1 MSRSHR
7 PSRSFARIVAA
18 TLGMGCLM
26 GTPVPEPVGPLP
38 AARLAHA
45 DGGDDVARRRCEAQ
59 GLLYNLFWRPDT
71 YGSACW
77 SLMEQ
82 HCAQGGKDVAL
93 AVVGMAADVASGGPI
108 GLDAWAQASGCLLVL
123 QTCFADFRRACG
135 AECAYDPLAYAPN
148 PSVRYGGS
156 NGRPQG
162 VTYDAAAHVVRVTV
176 RNTGYALCRDIGYSV
191 SVGSTADED
200 RHVTGTVVTSGTI
213 PRLSPASTTRTG
225 AAIPP
230 KEFTFSVP
238 WEPAAGRYNEFL
250 VAIDGSQLIDETNEL
265 DNIARLV
272 VDLLPT
278 TCRAEIASAR
288 VDRAP
293 TSLSRATLTAGLHA
307 VGPQACE
314 VTWAVLPG
322 APPTGTAPLASG
334 AADLEAGSTRTVTAE
349 LPVDAAHGSPSGART
364 AKFTLRVLGLDG
376 RVHAEEVVV
385 VPLFAGRVSG
395 RVTDGLGRAVAG
407 AAVVSTAAGADVAA
421 TRTDAGG
428 FYHLDGIAVLGDV
441 AITATHPSSAARAS
455 RTVTLAFDPGGDE
468 PGRGLAHDG
477 IDLVLVDAPGTLTI
491 TVMDAATRR
500 PLGGATWAAT
510 HPPDR
515 LAGTLDATTATTTV
529 PGCPPGEWLVTAS
542 RAGYATATERTVLR
556 AGESATVVLWLEPFR
571 PRLDDR
577 GLQLFPP
584 EALWSRT
591 LDGWVYAHAS
601 SKDGRLLVLYTADPS
616 APGSGRLRFL
626 DALLGTERVAV
637 AVASPKGQQQVSLD
651 VAYQGDPV
659 AFFVHEGGFGRTG
672 AGSLAL
678 YDASGRVRATRSA
691 PPREHPFVEV
701 SPDGAFVHAW
711 GLFDATLGEI
721 PDARALDPR
730 GYPQG
735 WPQERFLV
743 AETVHLTRD
752 GAVVGACRVGPGT
765 CRFTRSEQVL
775 ATWPDVARP
784 LRLVDSGGPVG
795 AGETLLVCGD
805 RTVQRLTG
813 PTVTFTLRPAD
824 LDPPAGPTF
833 ASPSAALSPGGEVV
847 MLVEG
852 ARHGRLHVY
861 SWGPRPSGRP
871 LLTEADRE
879 VTPPGLG
886 PWVQHVSANEAG
898 LFFLVVEGHE
908 ATYYRMGAYRPRPP
922 PRPN

>member
-7 PSRSFARIVAA
+7 PSRTRARILAV
-18 TLGMGCLM
+18 TLGLGCLL
-26 GTPVPEPVGPLP
+26 GPPVPEPVRPLP
-38 AARLAHA
+38 SVRVAHA
-45 DGGDDVARRRCEAQ
+45 DGGDDPALRRCEAQ
-59 GLLYNLFWRPDT
+59 GLLYKLFWRPDT
-71 YGSACW
+71 YGSTCW
-77 SLMEQ
+77 SLMKQ
-82 HCAQGGKDVAL
+82 HCAKDEADVVL
-93 AVVGMAADVASGGPI
+93 AVVSMAADVAQAELT
-108 GLDAWAQASGCLLVL
+108 GLDAWAEAAGCLLVL
-123 QTCFADFRRACG
+123 QTCFADLRRACI
-135 AECAYDPLAYAPN
+135 AECAYNPLAYAPN
-148 PSVRYGGS
+148 PSIRYGGAG
-156 NGRPQG
+156 GRPQG

-176 RNTGYALCRDIGYSV
+176 RNTGYALCRDIEYSV

-213 PRLSPASTTRTG
+213 PRLSPASTTQTG

-238 WEPAAGRYNEFL
+238 WEPATGRYNELL

-265 DNIARLV
+265 DNVARLV

-278 TCRAEIASAR
+278 TCRTEIASTR
-288 VDRAP
+288 VDRSP
-293 TSLSRATLTAGLHA
+293 DSLTRATMTAGLHA

-322 APPTGTAPLASG
+322 APPTGTAALASG
-334 AADLEAGSTRTVTAE
+334 AADLDAGETRTVAAE
-349 LPVDAAHGSPSGART
+349 LPLDAAHGSPSGART
-364 AKFTLRVLGLDG
+364 ARFTLRVLGLDG
-376 RVHAEEVVV
+376 RVHAEETVV

-395 RVTDGLGRAVAG
+395 RVTDPLGRAVAD
-407 AAVVSTAAGADVAA
+407 AAVRATTAGTDVAS
-421 TRTDAGG
+421 TRTDSGG
-428 FYHLDGIAVLGDV
+428 FYHLDGIPVLGDV
-441 AITATHPSSAARAS
+441 AITATHPPSSARAS

-477 IDLVLVDAPGTLTI
+477 IDLVLVEAPSTLTI
-491 TVMDAATRR
+491 AVMDAATRR

-515 LAGTLDATTATTTV
+515 SAGTLDAMAATTTV
-529 PGCPPGEWLVTAS
+529 PGCAPGEWLVTAS
-542 RAGYATATERTVLR
+542 RPGYATATERTVLR

-577 GLQLFPP
+577 GLRLLPP

-601 SKDGRLLVLYTADPS
+601 SKDGALLVLYTADPS
-616 APGSGRLRFL
+616 VPGSGRLRFL
-626 DALLGTERVAV
+626 DALRGTERAAV

-651 VAYQGDPV
+651 VAYEGDPV
-659 AFFVHEGGFGRTG
+659 ACFLHEGGFGRTG
-672 AGSLAL
+672 AGSLVL
-678 YDASGRVRATRSA
+678 YDASGRVRATRPA

-752 GAVVGACRVGPGT
+752 GSVVGACRAGPGT
-765 CRFTRSEQVL
+765 CRFTRSEQVV
-775 ATWPDVARP
+775 AAWPDVPRP

-805 RTVQRLTG
+805 RTVQRVTG

-833 ASPSAALSPGGEVV
+833 TIPSAALSPGGEVV

-861 SWGPRPSGRP
+861 SWGPRPPGRP
-871 LLTEADRE
+871 LLTDADLE

-886 PWVQHVSANEAG
+886 PWVQHVSANEEG

-908 ATYYRMGAYRPRPP
+908 ATYYRMGSYGPRPP
-922 PRPN
+922 PTPD